1 VPLSGALDRRPAAR
15 RTSAPSTES
24 SFALALAPRDPAL
37 CGVVS
42 EEDQE
47 TVLVRDHVSAGVGLR
62 RFIGRL
68 IIERHRARFESPSA
82 RAMTFSGP
90 VKVER
95 SWLAPLGMNTDVVL
109 GQDSASGNEEVVL
122 AMG

>member
-1 VPLSGALDRRPAAR
+1 
-15 RTSAPSTES
+15 
-24 SFALALAPRDPAL
+24 
-37 CGVVS
+37 VVS

-47 TVLVRDHVSAGVGLR
+47 TVLVRDRVSAGVGLR

-68 IIERHRARFESPSA
+68 IIERHRARFESPNA

-90 VKVER
+90 VKVQR

-122 AMG
+122 AMGWRSASEVIRALQAAGIQVQVRRKLF